1 MGGRHRRD
9 KHSSC
14 RLRSSLPRL
23 RLFLCSFEQAGARSR
38 ARMILIRHGQTEF
51 NRIFSVTRTDPGI
64 RDPQLTQTGRIQAAA
79 VAGALHGLNICRLI
93 CSPYIRALETAE
105 IISARLRLPIAAEAL
120 VAERC
125 VFACDVGS
133 ELGDLRRRWP
143 HLTFDHLADP
153 WWPQQ
158 EETEEVLLQRSET
171 FCGRMAADNS
181 FEVAVVT

>member
-1 MGGRHRRD
+1 
-9 KHSSC
+9 
-14 RLRSSLPRL
+14 
-23 RLFLCSFEQAGARSR
+23 
-38 ARMILIRHGQTEF
+38 MILIRHGQTEV

-64 RDPQLTQTGRIQAAA
+64 RDPQLTPTGRIQAAA
-79 VAGALHGLNICRLI
+79 VAGALHGLSICRLI

-105 IISARLRLPIAAEAL
+105 IISALRLPIAVEAL

-133 ELGDLRRRWP
+133 ELGDLRRPWP

-181 FEVAVVT
+181 FEVAVVTYWGFIRAVTGRKVANGTVLRIDPARLQRGAEEIFLPAAH